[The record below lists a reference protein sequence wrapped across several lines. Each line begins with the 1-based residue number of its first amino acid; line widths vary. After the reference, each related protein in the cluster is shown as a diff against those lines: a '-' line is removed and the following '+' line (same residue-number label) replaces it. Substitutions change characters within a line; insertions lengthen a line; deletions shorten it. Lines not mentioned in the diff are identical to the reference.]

1 MRSTTNHPTGLAA
14 RVRKALGTFL
24 KSGVAAALVLA
35 GSIGA
40 APIGTAEASNE
51 RALSFYNLHTHEKA
65 TIVFKRGG
73 RYDAAGLAQINHF
86 LRDWRREE
94 ETKMDPQLMD
104 LIWEVY
110 QRSGSRVPINVV
122 CGYRAPETNNML
134 RSRSRGVA
142 QNSQHTKGKALDF
155 FLPDVPLA
163 KLRAIGL
170 QMQAGG
176 VGFYPTSGSPFVHMD
191 TGSVRHWPRMTREQ
205 LVRVF
210 PNGKTLHVPTDGKPL
225 PGYEEAL
232 AAYKARKANGGAVT
246 LLAEATPKKGGWR
259 LFGGRDREEVDDEAD
274 SAPAV
279 VAAAAPARQPA
290 AMPAA
295 EPVAVAALAPLPR
308 RAPARPAEP
317 DTLPFA
323 VASAEDSAASS
334 EPSMPMP
341 RPSPTPHV
349 LLAAAE
355 ERDTGR
361 GRGAID
367 AIAAVVGD
375 DDATTAI
382 MAYAP
387 ADMPLP
393 ETRPTARMGETA
405 RASVAAPFYGVG
417 LRGADAPSP
426 GGDPLGHLV
435 AADFEGDVM
444 RLLLRNGSTRQRPYA
459 LLEKP
464 RPFAVGTLFVA
475 PDRAYGRGFGRTA
488 YDGLRTD
495 RFSGPLIQPI
505 AMVEL
510 GGGAARYVSR

>member
-1 MRSTTNHPTGLAA
+1 MRSTTNHPTGLGV
-14 RVRKALGTFL
+14 RVRRALGTIL

-35 GSIGA
+35 GSIA
-40 APIGTAEASNE
+40 AKPIGTAEAANE

-65 TIVFKRGG
+65 TIVFKRGN

-86 LRDWRREE
+86 LRDWRRNQEV
-94 ETKMDPQLMD
+94 KMDPQLMD
-104 LIWEVY
+104 LVWEVY
-110 QRSGSRVPINVV
+110 QRSGSRAPINVI

-232 AAYKARKANGGAVT
+232 AAYKSRKANGGAVT
-246 LLAEATPKKGGWR
+246 LFADAAPKKGGWR

-274 SAPAV
+274 MAPAV
-279 VAAAAPARQPA
+279 VAAAPA
-290 AMPAA
+290 AIPAA
-295 EPVAVAALAPLPR
+295 EPATLAALAPLPR

-323 VASAEDSAASS
+323 MASAEDSVAS
-334 EPSMPMP
+334 EPLMPMP
-341 RPSPTPHV
+341 RPSPSPHV
-349 LLAAAE
+349 VLAAAE
-355 ERDTGR
+355 ARDAGR

-375 DDATTAI
+375 ADATTSV

-393 ETRPTARMGETA
+393 ETRPTARMGDTA
-405 RASVAAPFYGVG
+405 RASVAAPFYGVA
-417 LRGADAPSP
+417 LRGAAAPAP
-426 GGDPLGHLV
+426 GGGDPLGHLV

-444 RLLLRNGSTRQRPYA
+444 QLLLRNGSTRQRPYA

-464 RPFAVGTLFVA
+464 RPFAIRTLFVA

-495 RFSGPLIQPI
+495 RFAGPLIQPI

-510 GGGAARYVSR
+510 GGSPSARYVSR